1 MKNRS
6 FHVSCPINVLFVLL
20 IVQLS
25 LTSSTARTMDD
36 KLEKYSS
43 WQKDVSPLFA
53 LSEIRNRSPKR
64 YTAEDQHRT
73 NGMNTLVTDVDNVE
87 SLEDGNSY
95 KKKTNRV
102 GKMMDRWIR
111 RKKHLIG
118 LSSLSRGFKC
128 PRGTLKDH
136 RGKCRKP
143 YQ

>member
-6 FHVSCPINVLFVLL
+6 FHVSCPINAFFVLL
-20 IVQLS
+20 VVRLS
-25 LTSSTARTMDD
+25 LTSSTAQTIDD

-43 WQKDVSPLFA
+43 WQEDATPLFA
-53 LSEIRNRSPKR
+53 LSEIRNRSAER

-73 NGMNTLVTDVDNVE
+73 NGMNTLVTDVDNGE
-87 SLEDGNSY
+87 SLENGNSY

-118 LSSLSRGFKC
+118 LSRLFRGFKC

>member
-1 MKNRS
+1 MMNRS
-6 FHVSCPINVLFVLL
+6 FHVSCPINVFFVLL
-20 IVQLS
+20 VVQLS
-25 LTSSTARTMDD
+25 STVQTIDD

-43 WQKDVSPLFA
+43 WPKDVSPLFA

-64 YTAEDQHRT
+64 YTAEDQQGT
-73 NGMNTLVTDVDNVE
+73 NEMNTLVTDVDNVE
-87 SLEDGNSY
+87 SLENGNSY

-118 LSSLSRGFKC
+118 LSRLFRGFKC
-128 PRGTLKDH
+128 PRGMLKDH